1 MVALLDLGLPAP
13 SSAAPPPRV
22 LVCGDA
28 DFAYT
33 SALRNALPSARILA
47 TAFEPEAELLAR
59 YPHAAETIGKLRT
72 ADVLVR
78 CGVDARQLSSHV
90 DGTFERVV
98 FNLPQA
104 PPAARA
110 RNQIQRHR
118 ALLRELCA

>member
-1 MVALLDLGLPAP
+1 MVALLDLGLPP
-13 SSAAPPPRV
+13 PSAAASPPRV

-33 SALRNALPSARILA
+33 SALRTALPSARILA

-78 CGVDARQLSSHV
+78 CCVDPTKR
-90 DGTFERVV
+90 
-98 FNLPQA
+98 
-104 PPAARA
+104 
-110 RNQIQRHR
+110 
-118 ALLRELCA
+118 